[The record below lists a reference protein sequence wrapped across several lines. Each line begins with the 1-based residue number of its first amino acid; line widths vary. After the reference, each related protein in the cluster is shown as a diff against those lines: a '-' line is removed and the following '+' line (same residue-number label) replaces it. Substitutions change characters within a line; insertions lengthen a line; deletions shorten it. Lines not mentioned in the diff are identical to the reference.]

1 MNIPIEKFQQSFLRI
16 KDHGTERSFYPA
28 LTNFLQELAELEK
41 SKDIFATAEES
52 AKAVAGGVGFPD
64 VTVRRKDR
72 LVGWVEVKLPEDSL
86 DSPKFNKQFEKYKD
100 ALENIL
106 FTNFKQWQLW
116 QWGDEGK
123 PVKIKEIIFDVAN
136 FTTGE
141 EQNLIDILH
150 QFFSGKAYEARTTK
164 QLALALAKKT
174 KLLSNQV
181 EEAFK
186 DADETSDLVKL
197 KETFEKTLIQNIE
210 PHQFANMVA
219 ETVAYS
225 LFLASLEHTKRGK
238 SDVLTLTTAMDYLPA
253 SVPILADL
261 YSLIKK
267 VSQVIPNIHQ
277 ATTALIDQLNAAEMA
292 KIELKLREHKVGE
305 DPVIHF
311 YEPFLNEYD
320 PKEREARGVYYTPKP
335 VVDYIVRSVDFI
347 LKEKFGKEK
356 GLADESVHLLDPA
369 TGTGTFLMSAIQQIH
384 SAVQK
389 QNNTLGPEMVTK
401 EFNRVVVD
409 HILKHFYGFE
419 LLVAP
424 YAIAHLKLTLLLED
438 LGFDFEMAKGDGDKD
453 RLKVYLANTLDDPN
467 AYQKQAKAT
476 TDFGSIAFP
485 SIAEESEAARKV
497 KKDAPILAIIGNPPY
512 SGVSANKGEW
522 INKLIEDYK
531 YIDGKHFGEKK
542 HWLQD
547 DYVKFIR
554 FAQWKIADI
563 GHGILSFITNHN
575 FLDNPTFRG
584 MRYNL
589 LNYFDE
595 IYILNLHGSSV
606 KNEKAPDGT
615 KDENVFPIQTGVVIS
630 FFIKNERKI
639 AKNIF
644 YSELFGLKEN
654 KFEFLLTHEVNNT
667 EWTEIEPNAPHYIFK
682 VVHHEDDYNQIN
694 SVKDVF
700 DSCNTGIQSSR
711 DQLVYGFERKDLLKK
726 LDYFFNLNNSDDTI
740 RVRFFS
746 SGKRSGKY
754 LKGDTRGWLLSE
766 ARKKKIDYNNEIIKI
781 QFRAFDNRYLIY
793 NKELLDWPRQ
803 DIMKHFLNKN
813 NLGLTLHRNI
823 QNQKNNHFFVTSLL
837 CDMHNLDSAIG
848 SYIFPLYLYSDSTQS
863 NLFGKL
869 NKKVNF
875 SEKFTKECSQK
886 LGISFI
892 SDGRGD
898 LEKTFGPEDVF
909 YYTYAIFHCP
919 TYRIRYAEQLK
930 IDFPRLPLTSN
941 KELFKKLVAKGNE
954 LVNLHLLGENPFDQS
969 KTIFD
974 DSDKWGISLG
984 GEKPESLE
992 DWKVTEVKY
1001 SAKDRR
1007 VYVNPGQYF
1016 EGVEKEVWEF
1026 MIGGYQVCEKWLKD
1040 RKKAERS
1047 LSLDDLKHYMKIVAS
1062 LRETIRIMKEI
1073 DQLISNWPLL

>member
-1 MNIPIEKFQQSFLRI
+1 MNISIEKFQQSFLRI

-28 LTNFLQELAELEK
+28 LTNFIQDIAASEK
-41 SKDIFATAEES
+41 FKDIFATAEES

-123 PVKIKEIIFDVAN
+123 PVKIKEIVFDVAN

-181 EEAFK
+181 EEAFM

-238 SDVLTLTTAMDYLPA
+238 TDVLTLTTAMDYLPA

-389 QNNTLGPEMVTK
+389 QNNTLGQEMVTK
-401 EFNRVVVD
+401 EFNRVVVN

-438 LGFDFEMAKGDGDKD
+438 LGFDFAMAKDDGDKGNN

-467 AYQKQAKAT
+467 AHAKQGRAET
-476 TDFGSIAFP
+476 NFGSIAFP
-485 SIAEESEAARKV
+485 SIAEESEAARKI
-497 KKDAPILAIIGNPPY
+497 KKDAPIIAIIGNPPY
-512 SGVSANKGEW
+512 SGNSQNTGAW
-522 INKLIEDYK
+522 IQGLLKDAYYN
-531 YIDGKHFGEKK
+531 IDGVSLGEKNPK
-542 HWLQD
+542 WLQD

-554 FAQWKIADI
+554 FAEWKIQKEGQGVI
-563 GHGILSFITNHN
+563 GMITNHGYI
-575 FLDNPTFRG
+575 DNPTFRG
-584 MRYNL
+584 MRHHL
-589 LNYFDE
+589 IETFDE
-595 IYILNLHGSSV
+595 IYILNLHGNNL
-606 KNEKAPDGT
+606 KKEKAPDGS
-615 KDENVFPIQTGVVIS
+615 KDENVFNIQVGTAICFFVKFSSPLEKKHIHFAELWGTKASKFGTLLESEFEDIKWEKINPQADS
-630 FFIKNERKI
+630 FVFNDKLADPSYTNYVKI
-639 AKNIF
+639 TDI
-644 YSELFGLKEN
+644 
-654 KFEFLLTHEVNNT
+654 
-667 EWTEIEPNAPHYIFK
+667 
-682 VVHHEDDYNQIN
+682 
-694 SVKDVF
+694 
-700 DSCNTGIQSSR
+700 
-711 DQLVYGFERKDLLKK
+711 
-726 LDYFFNLNNSDDTI
+726 FNLNGVGITTARDNFVIGFEKNKILANAEAFKDSTDDDETTCIKLGIPIKKQWNIGNSRRLIKKEKDLGVFI
-740 RVRFFS
+740 RPISYRP
-746 SGKRSGKY
+746 
-754 LKGDTRGWLLSE
+754 
-766 ARKKKIDYNNEIIKI
+766 
-781 QFRAFDNRYLIY
+781 FDNRYIFYHDSLIWRMV
-793 NKELLDWPRQ
+793 KK
-803 DIMKHFLNKN
+803 IMLNMEKP
-813 NLGLTLHRNI
+813 NLA
-823 QNQKNNHFFVTSLL
+823 LL
-837 CDMHNLDSAIG
+837 CKRQSKQTF
-848 SYIFPLYLYSDSTQS
+848 SYIFVSNLICESCVFESAYANNSVLPLYVYSDENFKQAALLGDKEKRKS
-863 NLFGKL
+863 NLSPEI
-869 NKKVNF
+869 VNDF
-875 SEKFTKECSQK
+875 SEK
-886 LGISFI
+886 LGLKFI
-892 SDGRGD
+892 SSGRGD

-909 YYTYAIFHCP
+909 YYAYAIFHSP
-919 TYRIRYAEQLK
+919 TYRTRYTEQLK

-941 KELFKKLVAKGNE
+941 KELFKKLIAKGNE
-954 LVNLHLLGENPFDQS
+954 LVSLHLLGENPLDKS

-974 DSDKWGISLG
+974 DSDKWQVSLG
-984 GEKPESLE
+984 GEKTESLE

-1016 EGVEKEVWEF
+1016 EGVEKEIWEF
-1026 MIGGYQVCEKWLKD
+1026 MVGGYQVCEKWLKD
-1040 RKKAERS
+1040 RKKAERC
-1047 LSLDDLKHYMKIVAS
+1047 LSLDDLKHYMKIIVS

-1073 DQLISNWPLL
+1073 DQLIPNWPLK